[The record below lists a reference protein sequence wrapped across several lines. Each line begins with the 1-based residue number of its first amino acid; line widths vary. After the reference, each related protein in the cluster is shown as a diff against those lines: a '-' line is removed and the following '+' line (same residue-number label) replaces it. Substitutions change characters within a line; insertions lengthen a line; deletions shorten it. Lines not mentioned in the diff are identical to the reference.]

1 MLVQKAARIFRAA
14 CFFAPVNYM
23 IAKGRLRGFAPFE
36 YRTQFLEAM
45 FLQGEYML
53 ANGDIAAI
61 SGVDLDTMQN
71 MSADVIRWQDRDMH
85 PNAMKA
91 WRQLGLNYYGRYAF
105 RPTGKDW

>member
-1 MLVQKAARIFRAA
+1 MYKRQ
-14 CFFAPVNYM
+14 
-23 IAKGRLRGFAPFE
+23 FE